1 MPICLR
7 VPISCGPQQLV
18 VRRCSFHGGRGSSS
32 SLNCTRVQATWD
44 RGTRSSR
51 VYARA
56 SELIEIAK
64 RFCYFIGPPRFGTAF
79 ACKAR
84 CRELLSGVSLANGWS
99 VLRVTVREHRSTVWE
114 STCRDKWTQYYTA
127 LGELLREFETVSKSR
142 EYSRASRIMNNR
154 KSVVEKWNYW
164 TNFSFNLNYYII
176 LYDIIII

>member
-32 SLNCTRVQATWD
+32 ILNCTRVQATWD

-99 VLRVTVREHRSTVWE
+99 VLRVTVREHRSTV
-114 STCRDKWTQYYTA
+114 D
-127 LGELLREFETVSKSR
+127 LRR
-142 EYSRASRIMNNR
+142 IASCLQMN
-154 KSVVEKWNYW
+154 
-164 TNFSFNLNYYII
+164 TI
-176 LYDIIII
+176 LYCSRRVALRIRNGSEILKVPPVRAE